1 MEDFIMS
8 KISELTTL
16 TTVDRDND
24 YLPIVDASDSTT
36 KKVTPG
42 KLSGLPMQLI
52 QDKTATKTEF
62 IIPESKNFSSV
73 ILFTA
78 SNPYSDE
85 GCVYLI
91 NSWATGNCSVIPIY
105 SKNVT
110 ATASRISDSEI
121 KVTITKTINEVT
133 AIRILD

>member
-1 MEDFIMS
+1 MS

-42 KLSGLPMQLI
+42 ILSGLPMQLI
-52 QDKTATKTEF
+52 QDKTATKTKF
-62 IIPESKNFSSV
+62 IIPESKTYGSV
-73 ILFTA
+73 ILFAA
-78 SNPYSDE
+78 STPYSDE

-91 NSWATGNCSVIPIY
+91 NSWPTGNCSVIPIY

-110 ATASRISDSEI
+110 ATALRTTDSEI
-121 KVTITKTINEVT
+121 EVTITKIMTEVT